1 MTARDLILYLLICTA
16 VAIVGIS
23 IVDARLPET
32 VKAYEGIYGR

>member
-1 MTARDLILYLLICTA
+1 MTCREMFILLLLWTM

-32 VKAYEGIYGR
+32 VKAYERSYGR

>member
-1 MTARDLILYLLICTA
+1 MNLREIFILLLLWTV

-32 VKAYEGIYGR
+32 VKVYERIYAR